1 MASALVSKVE
11 AIAALTA
18 LPPPSTLEPVDGTE
32 RVGISVKIR
41 SLADGQ
47 GSRTLTIYI
56 LSESV
61 PQPPGRVTTRV
72 GPPYFYANAERAL

>member
-1 MASALVSKVE
+1 MMASALVSKVE

-18 LPPPSTLEPVDGTE
+18 LPPPSALEPVDGTE
-32 RVGISVKIR
+32 RVEISVKMR

-56 LSESV
+56 LSESD
-61 PQPPGRVTTRV
+61 PQPSVT
-72 GPPYFYANAERAL
+72 ARARNHACWTALE